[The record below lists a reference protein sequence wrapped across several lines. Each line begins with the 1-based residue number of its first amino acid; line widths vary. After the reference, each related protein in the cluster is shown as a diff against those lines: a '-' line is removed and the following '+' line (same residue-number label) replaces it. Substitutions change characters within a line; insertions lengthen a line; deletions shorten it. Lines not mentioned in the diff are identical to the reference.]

1 MDIVG
6 NKRSE
11 IDGRC
16 TRAGWC
22 CTPAQAAAIAAISE
36 LVSRTAPEP
45 GDAVHWLW
53 IEGVVEERYD
63 TAVLAGVRRLMAI
76 GVKTDIGP
84 PLSD

>member
-1 MDIVG
+1 M
-6 NKRSE
+6 
-11 IDGRC
+11 
-16 TRAGWC
+16 
-22 CTPAQAAAIAAISE
+22 
-36 LVSRTAPEP
+36 
-45 GDAVHWLW
+45 HWLW